1 MNTNS
6 EIEARIKKLRDILN
20 EQSYKYYVLNAPDI
34 SDIEFDKLMNE
45 LKTLEETYPE
55 FYDVN
60 SPTVRVGS
68 DITNTF
74 EQVRHKYPMLSL
86 ANTYNENELYEFDKR
101 IRKEVT
107 TPVQYV

>member
-74 EQVRHKYPMLSL
+74 EQVRNFTNSIKGYEKKLLPPFNMY
-86 ANTYNENELYEFDKR
+86 AN
-101 IRKEVT
+101 
-107 TPVQYV
+107 